1 METLLITGG
10 SGFLGRSLA
19 KNFKDNYKVII
30 CSRNQKALGAAGK
43 DIGVEFAPLDVTNY
57 EQCYEILMR
66 YKPDVVIHAAATK
79 FVDISEKFPTECID
93 VNINGS
99 RNLALASI
107 ATGVRHVV
115 GISTDKAAAPI
126 ENIYG
131 LSKAVM
137 EKTFQTL
144 NSFHE
149 TNFSCVRYGNVVWS
163 TGSVFPIWRKM
174 LRDSGV
180 ISSTGSNLSRFFF
193 KVDDAVGLIATALEH
208 ELTVAGN
215 ILSIPM
221 KGVTMS
227 RILDIWTSEVGK
239 SWEAAAP
246 RRGDRFEEFLIAENE
261 VSRTRIVDLSDSK
274 FYLIESQ
281 NKSNYSELI
290 TPVSSSLVEQMSDQE
305 ISSLIFD
312 SVPESEQ

>member
-19 KNFKDNYKVII
+19 IHFKDRYKVIV

-57 EQCYEILMR
+57 QQTYELFLR
-66 YKPDVVIHAAATK
+66 YKPDIVIHAAATK

-99 RNLALASI
+99 RNVALASV

-144 NSFHE
+144 NNFHE

-163 TGSVFPIWRKM
+163 TGSVFPIWKKM

-180 ISSTGSNLSRFFF
+180 ISSTGSTLSRFFF
-193 KVDDAVGLIATALEH
+193 KVDDAVGLIATALQH
-208 ELTVAGN
+208 ESTVAGN

-227 RILDIWTSEVGK
+227 RILDIWTSHVGK
-239 SWEAAAP
+239 TWEAAPP
-246 RRGDRFEEFLIAENE
+246 RQGDRFEEFLIAENE
-261 VSRTRIVDLSDSK
+261 ISRTRIVDLSGSK

-281 NKSNYSELI
+281 NKSSYSELSA
-290 TPVSSSLVEQMSDQE
+290 PVSSSSVEQMSDEE
-305 ISSLIFD
+305 IANLLFE

>member
-10 SGFLGRSLA
+10 SGYLGRSLA
-19 KNFKDNYKVII
+19 RHFKNQYKVII
-30 CSRNQKALGAAGK
+30 CSRNQKALGIAANE
-43 DIGVEFAPLDVTNY
+43 IGVEIAPLDVTNY
-57 EQCYEILMR
+57 EQTYELFLR
-66 YKPDVVIHAAATK
+66 YRPNVVIHAAATK

-99 RNLALASI
+99 RNVALASV
-107 ATGVRHVV
+107 ATGVQHVV

-144 NSFHE
+144 DRFHE

-163 TGSVFPIWRKM
+163 TGSVFPIWKKM
-174 LRDSGV
+174 LNELGV
-180 ISSTGSNLSRFFF
+180 ITSTGPNLSRFFF
-193 KVDDAVGLIATALEH
+193 TVDDAVGLIAAALQNES
-208 ELTVAGN
+208 TVAGN

-227 RILDIWTSEVGK
+227 RVLDIWTSKVDKKWIAGT
-239 SWEAAAP
+239 P
-246 RRGDRFEEFLIAENE
+246 RPGDRSEEFLIAENE
-261 VSRTRIVDLSDSK
+261 ISRTRAIFLNDSK

-281 NKSNYSELI
+281 PQSIYSELSEA
-290 TPVSSSLVEQMSDQE
+290 VSSTSVEQMSDME
-305 ISSLIFD
+305 IAELIFE
-312 SVPESEQ
+312 SVPEGER

>member
-10 SGFLGRSLA
+10 SGYLGRSLA
-19 KNFKDNYKVII
+19 KHFKNDFKVII
-30 CSRNQKALGAAGK
+30 CSRNQKALGIAGLEL
-43 DIGVEFAPLDVTNY
+43 GVESAPLDVTNY
-57 EQCYEILMR
+57 EQCYELFLR

-99 RNLALASI
+99 RNIALASV

-144 NSFHE
+144 NRFHE

-163 TGSVFPIWRKM
+163 TGSVFPIWKKM

-193 KVDDAVGLIATALEH
+193 KVDDAVGLIATALQH
-208 ELTVAGN
+208 ETTVAGN

-227 RILDIWTSEVGK
+227 RILDIWTSQVGK
-239 SWEAAAP
+239 TWEAAP
-246 RRGDRFEEFLIAENE
+246 SRQGDRFEEFLIAENE
-261 VSRTRIVDLSDSK
+261 ISRTRTLDLNGSN

-281 NKSNYSELI
+281 NKGSYSELSA
-290 TPVSSSLVEQMSDQE
+290 PVSSSSVEQMSDEE
-305 ISSLIFD
+305 IANLLFE